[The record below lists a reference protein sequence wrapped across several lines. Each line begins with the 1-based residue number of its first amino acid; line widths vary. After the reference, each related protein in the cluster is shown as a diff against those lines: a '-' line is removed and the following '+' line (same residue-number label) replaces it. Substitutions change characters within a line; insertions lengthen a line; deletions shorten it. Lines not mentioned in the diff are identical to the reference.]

1 MRQQETFRLTEYGQV
16 VAALLEQDRDYLAQT
31 MQRVVEVTPNGH
43 LTQLTARQIVGIIPL
58 PSGNTLEI
66 APKLPLPRWFSLLA
80 RAYGLAREQSVPQST
95 ETISGL
101 ADLTEWLLTYFCD
114 ACERVVRLGL
124 VSKTQQTESSGLFLR
139 GKVNLAKTT
148 RLPPYRPLV
157 TTIDQI
163 TQNSVENQILKAALD
178 VCLGQ
183 AMAIH
188 SPTIGRL
195 KDRLIRLKPFFSAVQ
210 VDFHYVT
217 QVLEDS
223 TMTPPPHYREAFQI
237 ARLLLAQ
244 QLPLSLRGQ
253 VMFKSCLFNTEQV
266 FERYIIEISKRIAT
280 IESRVM
286 IHPVLM
292 LDEDETIRIRPD
304 LVVLNDTQV
313 KAIIDAKYKATT
325 TSADLYQMLAYCN
338 RLACRLGILVVPS
351 SEQKQVRIQARDQSI
366 ISIHTIGIDLDGIT
380 VDLDHLEQQFL
391 SSVGEVLNSVG
402 SM

>member
-1 MRQQETFRLTEYGQV
+1 
-16 VAALLEQDRDYLAQT
+16 
-31 MQRVVEVTPNGH
+31 
-43 LTQLTARQIVGIIPL
+43 
-58 PSGNTLEI
+58 
-66 APKLPLPRWFSLLA
+66 
-80 RAYGLAREQSVPQST
+80 
-95 ETISGL
+95 
-101 ADLTEWLLTYFCD
+101 
-114 ACERVVRLGL
+114 
-124 VSKTQQTESSGLFLR
+124 
-139 GKVNLAKTT
+139 
-148 RLPPYRPLV
+148 
-157 TTIDQI
+157 
-163 TQNSVENQILKAALD
+163 
-178 VCLGQ
+178 
-183 AMAIH
+183 
-188 SPTIGRL
+188 
-195 KDRLIRLKPFFSAVQ
+195 
-210 VDFHYVT
+210 
-217 QVLEDS
+217 
-223 TMTPPPHYREAFQI
+223 MTPPPHYREAFQI